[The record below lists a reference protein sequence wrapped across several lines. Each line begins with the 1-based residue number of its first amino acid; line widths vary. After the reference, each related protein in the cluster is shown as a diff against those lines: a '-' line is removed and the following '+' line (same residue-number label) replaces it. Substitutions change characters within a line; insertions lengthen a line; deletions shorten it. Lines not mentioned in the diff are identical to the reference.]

1 MNESVSFDNKLKLAL
16 EIYSESFTASYPD
29 ENELEESV
37 SFSEE
42 FYKKMNRLI
51 RIRKRPYYVFIK
63 TTGTKVAS
71 ILLIIL
77 ITLSATV
84 FSVKA
89 FRDPVIKFIVETF
102 EKFSRITFQR
112 EGDYK
117 NIAPEDINF
126 YKLTYLPEGFE
137 IVITQD
143 GDRSMLREYA
153 KEDDIITFSQSV
165 ASGTTMTVDTEGAQ
179 IEDITFRGYDGIY
192 FLNKGYHTI
201 VWLED
206 GYLFYVAGTLEKDE
220 IFKIG
225 ENLAPEN

>member
-16 EIYSESFTASYPD
+16 EIYSESFAASYPD
-29 ENELEESV
+29 ERQLEESV

-42 FYKKMNRLI
+42 FYKKMDRLI
-51 RIRKRPYYVFIK
+51 KIRKRPYYIFIK
-63 TTGTKVAS
+63 TTGTKAAS

-102 EKFSRITFQR
+102 EKYSRITFQR

-137 IVITQD
+137 IVINNK
-143 GDRSMLREYA
+143 GYHFYELELSKGE
-153 KEDDIITFSQSV
+153 DIISFSQSI
-165 ASGTTMTVDTEGAQ
+165 AGAGNMTVDTEGAQ
-179 IEDITFRGYDGIY
+179 IEDITFRGVEGIY
-192 FLNKGYHTI
+192 FLSKGYHTI